1 MTTAPAVVDY
11 TNLGY
16 TALRRAMLDLARES
30 LPEYTDLSENDV
42 GVLLIELFAY
52 ASDVTLYYQT
62 RIAENLFPET
72 SDEPESLLQLLRL
85 IGYELLP
92 PSPARV
98 DLRIGVDP
106 TIAVPLTLP
115 ARTRFTATTT
125 DAVPFETV
133 DAITVTPAQLGA
145 PEPDTGLRYYFP
157 IPVMQGATQN
167 DQVAISDGSPNQLYP
182 LPSKPAIAG
191 SIEVVVQEPGGPTSW
206 REVDTL
212 ATSTPVDRDFATEG
226 AADGSTSLLFGDGL
240 NGMIPPS
247 GAVIEATYLLGGGT
261 AGNIAAGTEFTSAVP
276 EIKEVTNPFAAAGG
290 TDVESVDRARR
301 LAPRLFRAQDRAVTT
316 DDYRDLVSR
325 VPGVGK
331 VEAVTAGWNEIV
343 LYVAPAGAVTE
354 PSDLLKR
361 DVLAYL
367 EPRRMATTSLR
378 VVGPQAADIYLRAT
392 VNAQPYYYAADVQRA
407 VEAAVASYLD
417 FDAVTFAQQIYLSKI
432 YDLIQSLPQ
441 VASLNVTQFSLT
453 PDGGMAE
460 NGVIALAPYELPRPG
475 YRDNPDTPPFPSDTS
490 LRPPIVT
497 TIVGGAQEAR

>member
-1 MTTAPAVVDY
+1 VSVPPAALDY

-16 TALRRAMLDLARES
+16 TSLRRAMLELARES
-30 LPEYTDLSENDV
+30 LPEYTDLSENDL
-42 GVLLIELFAY
+42 GVMLIELFAY

-92 PSPARV
+92 PAPARV

-115 ARTRFTATTT
+115 ARTRFTATTP

-133 DAITVTPAQLGA
+133 ETITVTPGQLGA
-145 PEPDTGLRYYFP
+145 PDPDTGLRYYFP
-157 IPVMQGATQN
+157 IPVVQGATQN
-167 DQVAISDGSPNQLYP
+167 DQVAASDGSPNQLYP
-182 LPSKPAIAG
+182 LPSKPAVSG
-191 SIEVVVQEPGGPTSW
+191 SIEVVVNEPGGPTSW
-206 REVDTL
+206 REVETL
-212 ATSTPVDRDFATEG
+212 ATSTPVDRDFTTEG

-240 NGMIPPS
+240 NGMIPPA
-247 GAVIEATYLLGGGT
+247 GAVISATYLLGGTT
-261 AGNIAAGTEFTSAVP
+261 AGNIAAGIEFTSAVP
-276 EIKEVTNPFAAAGG
+276 EIKEVKNPAAAAGG

-301 LAPRLFRAQDRAVTT
+301 LAPRLFRTQDRAVTT

-331 VEAVTAGWNEIV
+331 VEAVAAGWNEIV
-343 LYVAPAGAVTE
+343 LYVAPAGVVTE

-407 VEAAVASYLD
+407 VEAAVASYLG
-417 FDAVTFAQQIYLSKI
+417 FDAVTFAQQIYLSKV

-441 VASLNVTQFSLT
+441 VASLNVTEFSRAS
-453 PDGGMAE
+453 DGTTAQD
-460 NGVIALAPYELPRPG
+460 GVISLAPYELPRPG
-475 YRDNPDTPPFPSDTS
+475 YRDNPDTPPFPSDPT